1 MAGIVFERLTTF
13 SLRDRIAEKVRD
25 AILSGSLQEGQR
37 LVERKLA
44 TELGASLTAVREALI
59 ELEME
64 GFITKHRNAATYVT
78 KLSLEDAEKIFA
90 LREVLERFAF
100 EQAAQLSDAAGMEHL
115 ENLYRQMT
123 AAARA
128 EDYKLF
134 LQRDYAW
141 HEAVWQMSGNEYLQ
155 LALKRLLVPLYAF
168 SAIRIARHGTFDLI
182 RDAESHLPILEALKA
197 HDPERARSSLTI
209 GLKEW
214 NWVNRAYVF
223 GEGVQSAAR

>member
-64 GFITKHRNAATYVT
+64 GFITKHRNAATYDT

-197 HDPERARSSLTI
+197 PDPERARSSLT
-209 GLKEW
+209 
-214 NWVNRAYVF
+214 
-223 GEGVQSAAR
+223 

>member
-1 MAGIVFERLTTF
+1 MVFERLTTL
-13 SLRDRIAEKVRD
+13 SLRGRIAEKVRD
-25 AILSGSLQEGQR
+25 AIVSGSLQEGQR

-78 KLSLEDAEKIFA
+78 KLSLEEAEKLFA
-90 LREVLERFAF
+90 LREVLEVFAF
-100 EQAAQLSDAAGMEHL
+100 EQAAELAEVEELEHL
-115 ENLYRQMT
+115 ENLHRQMM

-141 HEAVWQMSGNEYLQ
+141 HEAVWQISGNEYLQ
-155 LALKRLLVPLYAF
+155 LALKRLLVPLFAF
-168 SAIRIARHGTFDLI
+168 SVIRIARHGTFDLI

-197 HDPERARSSLTI
+197 HDPEQARSSLSI

-223 GEGVQSAAR
+223 GDGVPSSAAR